1 MNRKRVITEELVDN
15 LDKCQSCNIKYICGG
30 ACRAEEYYQ
39 SIHSENKYSQC
50 DLQKTNLE
58 YFMEHTNV

>member
-1 MNRKRVITEELVDN
+1 MDNDKRYTQQEI
-15 LDKCQSCNIKYICGG
+15 I
-30 ACRAEEYYQ
+30 EEYYQ